1 MAEPA
6 LAVKGATRRFALP
19 LLGGV
24 TVSGTALLVLLAFL
38 TVFPLLMIV
47 YGSFVQAG
55 PLARPVVLTLQGYLS
70 TYTELSTY
78 GLFGTTLWLT
88 AARTA
93 LVMALAVFFAWA
105 VARTDTPLRRVIEP
119 LMWLVF
125 FIPPQSMIYAWIIL
139 LAPKTG
145 LINVALMSVLPF
157 KEPPFSI
164 YSHGGIIWV
173 SVLLWTSVAF
183 ILITPAF
190 KRMDRTLEEAARICG
205 VTVPKVLMRITL
217 PLLRPAI
224 LGATVLVF
232 VRLMGSF
239 EIELFL
245 GNPANIYV
253 FSTKI
258 YDYLSMY
265 PTNYPAAMALSVGV
279 QVLTLVLVAAQWK
292 LVGGR
297 EYTVITGRGYSAS
310 SIRLGHWKYVTLAVM
325 LVYIFFAVLLPL
337 GALVLGS
344 ISKVVGVYGADLW
357 TLANYQDTFQNPA
370 VWSSFQNTFVV
381 SVVAATLGIVLY
393 SLISYTALR
402 TRFAG
407 RRLLDLFSW
416 IPYAVPGVVLSL
428 GFLWAFVGV
437 LPFAPILY
445 GSLYLMIMVAIIRAL
460 PLGVR
465 TMNGSLVQISR
476 ELEES
481 AKVHGASWLYT
492 FRRIIVP
499 LVAPAFAA
507 SWILVFVFVWRELET
522 FILLYLPKSR
532 LVPIMMFEY
541 WQGGRVGNS
550 VAIGVVAVAVA
561 FACSVI
567 AWRVG
572 IGKESGLST

>member
-1 MAEPA
+1 MAQSVLPVER
-6 LAVKGATRRFALP
+6 ATKRLSLP
-19 LLGGV
+19 RLGGV
-24 TVSGTALLVLLAFL
+24 TAPATALVLLLAFL
-38 TVFPLLMIV
+38 TVFPLSMIL
-47 YGSFVQAG
+47 YGSFVQGG

-70 TYTELSTY
+70 TYTELSSY
-78 GLFGTTLWLT
+78 ALFGTTLWLT
-88 AARTA
+88 AVRTA
-93 LVMALAVFFAWA
+93 LVMALAVFFSWV
-105 VARTDTPLRRVIEP
+105 VARTDTPLKRVLEP

-125 FIPPQSMIYAWIIL
+125 FIPPQSMIFAWIIL

-145 LINVALMSVLPF
+145 LINVALMNLLRLE
-157 KEPPFSI
+157 EPPFSI
-164 YSHGGIIWV
+164 YSYGGIIWV
-173 SVLLWTSVAF
+173 SVLLWAAVAF
-183 ILITPAF
+183 VLMAPAF

-205 VTVPKVLMRITL
+205 VSIPKVLLRITL

-224 LGATVLVF
+224 LGATILIF

-245 GNPANIYV
+245 GTPANIYV

-265 PTNYPAAMALSVGV
+265 PANHPAAMALSVGV
-279 QVLTLVLVAAQWK
+279 QVLTFALVFVQWR

-310 SIRLGHWKYVTLAVM
+310 SVRLGPWKYVTLAVM
-325 LVYIFFAVLLPL
+325 LTYIAVAVLLPL
-337 GALVLGS
+337 AALVVGS
-344 ISKVVGVYGADLW
+344 FSKIVGVYRADLF

-370 VWSSFQNTFVV
+370 VWSSFQNTLLV
-381 SVVAATLGIVLY
+381 SVVAATVGMVLY

-407 RRLLDLFSW
+407 RWILDLFSW
-416 IPYAVPGVVLSL
+416 IPYAVPGIVLSL
-428 GFLWAFVGV
+428 GFLWAFVGF
-437 LPFAPILY
+437 LPFAQVLY
-445 GSLYLMIMVAIIRAL
+445 GSLYLMIMVSIIRAL

-465 TMNGSLVQISR
+465 TMNGSLIQISR
-476 ELEES
+476 ELEDS

-492 FRRIIVP
+492 FRRVIVP
-499 LVAPAFAA
+499 LVSPAFAA
-507 SWILVFVFVWRELET
+507 AWILVFVFVWRELET

-532 LVPIMMFEY
+532 LVPITMFEY
-541 WQGGRVGNS
+541 WQGGRVGNA

-572 IGKESGLST
+572 MGKESGMGL